1 MNKNHIFALWGGL
14 YAVCAALGFINT
26 QSTAAQVLMTLLAII
41 FFAPAALLLQLSRT
55 GGDLSI
61 AVLIRNF
68 SLASLIL
75 TTVLLI
81 ANFLSVLAPELLGNI
96 LYGILVIVSAPM
108 ICCGNWALSMFL
120 WACLMVCSI
129 KILKTKKNS

>member
-1 MNKNHIFALWGGL
+1 MNKKSLFALWGGL

-108 ICCGNWALSMFL
+108 ICCGNWALSLFL

-129 KILKTKKNS
+129 KILKAKKNP

>member
-1 MNKNHIFALWGGL
+1 MNKNHVFALWGGL

-26 QSTAAQVLMTLLAII
+26 QSTAAQVLMTLLAIV
-41 FFAPAALLLQLSRT
+41 FFVPAALLLQLSHT
-55 GGDLSI
+55 SDDKSI

-68 SLASLIL
+68 SFASLIL

-81 ANFLSVLAPELLGNI
+81 ANFLSALAPELLGNI

-120 WACLMVCSI
+120 WACLLICSL
-129 KILKTKKNS
+129 KILKAKKNP

>member
-108 ICCGNWALSMFL
+108 VCSQTWILSLCL
-120 WACLMVCSI
+120 WAALMWTCV
-129 KILKTKKNS
+129 LLLGKKK